1 MVESAAGAINQSLK
15 LVVCHPGFS
24 ADHSNRLAVEDLLQ
38 QSILL
43 PQGGRDRSADKEG
56 SNEPLVSQRENL
68 SSEWA
73 RVA

>member
-1 MVESAAGAINQSLK
+1 MVESAVGAINQSLM
-15 LVVCHPGFS
+15 LVVCPPEFS

-43 PQGGRDRSADKEG
+43 RQGGDRSAGKEG